1 MASERGRNL
10 RGAGQPSYWTLV
22 SLDTLLSGGD
32 GHAERSDHGVGV
44 DHGAAVD
51 RADDPVHAQITCLGH
66 FDLGHCALD
75 HQRPHATGGMPQTV
89 PHAGSRAPL
98 PRPCPPPL
106 TAVAA
111 ALEILRARSE
121 EHTSELQSPCNLVCR
136 LLLEKKKDKS
146 KHVSQQATYIQHV

>member
-10 RGAGQPSYWTLV
+10 RGAGPPSYWTLV

-66 FDLGHCALD
+66 FALGRCALD
-75 HQRPHATGGMPQTV
+75 HQRPHATGGMPETV

-98 PRPCPPPL
+98 PRPCPPAP
-106 TAVAA
+106 TASSRDRTPTAGTRRGRSRMA
-111 ALEILRARSE
+111 IARRPTAGKGAE
-121 EHTSELQSPCNLVCR
+121 RHLIP
-136 LLLEKKKDKS
+136 
-146 KHVSQQATYIQHV
+146 HHGG